1 MITDE
6 QRNDIEFALTGLVVD
21 GKYAPQIFA
30 ELDENELHCE
40 LARTI
45 YIALKR
51 HWAKTGSSDLTPIA
65 LALPEDEKEY
75 AYWAVYDLATQN
87 WQAVVNAIQERN
99 IVANA
104 KAIATDL
111 MTSQTAE
118 DVLDAQARLIKA
130 TQHDIKE
137 TAVDMESAVM
147 SFLSRMN
154 QKTDHIKTGYS
165 KLDKYTYI
173 DRGDFVILAGEQ
185 SSGKT
190 AFSISLML
198 NMAKAGRNC
207 VYFSLETSTEKI
219 FDRMIT
225 NYTHVD
231 FQRLKQRQLFESEMN
246 QVAEATGDLLHL
258 PIHIVNASGRT
269 VDWIKAEAIRL
280 RADVIFID
288 YLGLI
293 NAKGKSR
300 YEMVTNTSLA
310 LHTMAQTSGITIIC
324 LSQLK
329 RPESGTKRKPTMHD
343 LRESGQ
349 IEADADLIILLYN
362 DRENDEYTVIVE
374 KNKEGNVG
382 YIDFHFDGEH
392 QSFYEVDYDRQE
404 YGTT

>member
-6 QRNDIEFALTGLVVD
+6 QRNDIEYVLTGLVCD

-30 ELDENELHCE
+30 ELDENELHTD

-45 YIALKR
+45 FIALKK
-51 HWAKTGSSDLTPIA
+51 HWTQTGSSDLTPIA
-65 LALPEDEKEY
+65 LSLPEDEKEY
-75 AYWAVYDLATQN
+75 AYWAVYDLVTRD
-87 WQAVVNAIQERN
+87 WQTVVNTIQERN
-99 IVANA
+99 LVA
-104 KAIATDL
+104 KAKAVAADL
-111 MTSQTAE
+111 MSSQNAE
-118 DVLDAQARLIKA
+118 DVLEAQAKLIKA

-147 SFLSRMN
+147 DFLSRMN
-154 QKTDHIKTGYS
+154 KKTDHIKTGYS

-173 DRGDFVILAGEQ
+173 DKGDFVILAGEQ

-198 NMAKAGRNC
+198 NMAKRGRKC
-207 VYFSLETSTEKI
+207 VYFSLETSVEKI
-219 FDRMIT
+219 FDRLIT

-231 FQRLKQRQLFESEMN
+231 FQRLKQRELFPSETDL
-246 QVAEATGDLLHL
+246 VAEATGEILHL

-329 RPESGTKRKPTMHD
+329 RPESGTKRRPTMHD

-362 DRENDEYTVIVE
+362 DKEAGEYTVIVE

-382 YIDFHFDGEH
+382 FIDYRFDGEH
-392 QSFYEVDYDRQE
+392 QSFYEVDYDRE
-404 YGTT
+404 Y

>member
-6 QRNDIEFALTGLVVD
+6 QRNDIEYVLTGLVCD
-21 GKYAPQIFA
+21 GQYAPQIFA
-30 ELDENELHCE
+30 ELDENELHTD
-40 LARTI
+40 LARSI
-45 YIALKR
+45 FIALKK
-51 HWAKTGSSDLTPIA
+51 HWTQTGSNDLTPIA
-65 LALPEDEKEY
+65 LSLPEDEKEY
-75 AYWAVYDLATQN
+75 AYWAVYDLVTKD
-87 WQAVVNAIQERN
+87 WQTVVNTIQERN
-99 IVANA
+99 LVA
-104 KAIATDL
+104 KAKAVAADL
-111 MTSQTAE
+111 MSSQTAE
-118 DVLDAQARLIKA
+118 DVLEAQAKLIKA

-147 SFLSRMN
+147 DFLSRMN
-154 QKTDHIKTGYS
+154 KKTDHIKTGYS

-173 DRGDFVILAGEQ
+173 DKGDFVILAGEQ

-198 NMAKAGRNC
+198 NMAKQGRKC

-231 FQRLKQRQLFESEMN
+231 FQRLKQRELFPSETDL
-246 QVAEATGDLLHL
+246 VAEATGEILHL

-329 RPESGTKRKPTMHD
+329 RPESGTKRRPTMHD

-362 DRENDEYTVIVE
+362 DKEAGEYTVIVE

-382 YIDFHFDGEH
+382 FIDYKFDGEH
-392 QSFYEVDYDRQE
+392 QSFYEVDYDRE
-404 YGTT
+404 Y